1 MRYLKA
7 DVELIRLT
15 DAAMLLENNGMQMW
29 IPRSAI
35 EDEGGLTQ
43 DGHNGTVL
51 IESWI
56 ADKNELWDVWEC
68 EEVKG

>member
-1 MRYLKA
+1 MKYLQA
-7 DVELIRLT
+7 DVEAIRIT
-15 DAAMLLENNGMQMW
+15 DDAMLLENDGIQMW

-56 ADKNELWDVWEC
+56 ADKKDLWDTWEC
-68 EEVKG
+68 KEIKT